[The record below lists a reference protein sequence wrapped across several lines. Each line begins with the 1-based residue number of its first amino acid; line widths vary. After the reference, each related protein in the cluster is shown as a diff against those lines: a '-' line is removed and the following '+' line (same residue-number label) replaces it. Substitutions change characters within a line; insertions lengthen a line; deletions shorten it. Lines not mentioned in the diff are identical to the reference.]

1 MNRATRTII
10 VLVVALGAA
19 GAATFGVYR
28 ALQNAPV
35 RTVELPTT
43 PVVVAAKAMPIGTL
57 LTKDALR
64 VIAWPASNPVPGG
77 FGDVNAVA
85 GRGLVVTVAEN
96 EPITELKLAPRE
108 AGAGLPPTITQGMRA
123 ISIKV
128 NEIIGVAGFVL
139 AGAHVDVIVTVTRQA
154 DEAIARCVVSNVLV
168 MAAGTRYDLE
178 QSKEG
183 KPIPTTVVTVAVTPE
198 DAERIALA
206 YSAGGI
212 VLALRNPL
220 DKAPTQTPGIRLA
233 ALVGPP
239 APPPVVKSVQGRK
252 VAVAAPPPPPPPKP
266 YTVETIRAAKKTE
279 EIIK

>member
-1 MNRATRTII
+1 VATY
-10 VLVVALGAA
+10 
-19 GAATFGVYR
+19 GVYR
-28 ALQNAPV
+28 AIQNAPV
-35 RTVELPTT
+35 RTVQMPTT
-43 PVVVAAKAMPIGTL
+43 PVVVAGRAMPVGTL
-57 LTKDALR
+57 LTRDELR
-64 VIAWPASNPVPGG
+64 VVSWPASNPVPGG
-77 FGDVNAVA
+77 FGDLEAVA

-108 AGAGLPPTITQGMRA
+108 AGAGLPPTITPGMRA

-139 AGAHVDVIVTVTRQA
+139 PGAHVDVIVTVAGQVEGGA
-154 DEAIARCVVSNVLV
+154 VARCVVSNLLV
-168 MAAGTRYDLE
+168 MAVGTRYDIE
-178 QSKEG
+178 QNKEG

-239 APPPVVKSVQGRK
+239 APPPVVKTVQGRK
-252 VAVAAPPPPPPPKP
+252 VVVAAPPPPPAPKP
-266 YTVETIRAAKKTE
+266 YTVETIRAAKRTE
-279 EIIK
+279 EVIK

>member
-1 MNRATRTII
+1 
-10 VLVVALGAA
+10 VLLVALCAA
-19 GAATFGVYR
+19 GVATYGVYR
-28 ALQNAPV
+28 AIQNAPV
-35 RTVELPTT
+35 RTVQMPTT
-43 PVVVAAKAMPIGTL
+43 PVVVAARAMPIGTL
-57 LTKDALR
+57 LTRDELR

-77 FGDVNAVA
+77 FANLDAVA

-139 AGAHVDVIVTVTRQA
+139 PGAHVDVIVTVTGQT
-154 DEAIARCVVSNVLV
+154 EGGAIARCVVSDVLV

-220 DKAPTQTPGIRLA
+220 DKVPTKTPGIRLA

-239 APPPVVKSVQGRK
+239 APPPAVKTVQGRK
-252 VAVAAPPPPPPPKP
+252 VVVAAPPPPPAPKP
-266 YTVETIRAAKKTE
+266 YTVETIRAAKRTE
-279 EIIK
+279 EVVK